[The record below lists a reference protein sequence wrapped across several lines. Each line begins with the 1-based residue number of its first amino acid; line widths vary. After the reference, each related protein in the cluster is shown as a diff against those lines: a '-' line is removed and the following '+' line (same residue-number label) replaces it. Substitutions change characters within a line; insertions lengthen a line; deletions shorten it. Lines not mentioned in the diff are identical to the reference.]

1 MDVTMI
7 LLIALGAFLMLL
19 LSVKVLS
26 APLRIAVK
34 ALLNT
39 LLGLGALLVVNAT
52 GSVTGLTLGF
62 NLFNAAVVGILGVPG
77 LGLLFL
83 MQWVLT

>member
-1 MDVTMI
+1 MDVKMI

-19 LSVKVLS
+19 LSAKVLS
-26 APLRIAVK
+26 APLRVAVK

-52 GSVTGLTLGF
+52 GSITGLTLGF
-62 NLFNAAVVGILGVPG
+62 NLFNAAVVGVLGVPG

>member
-1 MDVTMI
+1 MDVKMI
-7 LLIALGAFLMLL
+7 LLIALGAFLLLL
-19 LSVKVLS
+19 LSAKVLS

-34 ALLNT
+34 ALINT
-39 LLGLGALLVVNAT
+39 LLGFGALLVVNAT
-52 GSVTGLTLGF
+52 GSITGLTLGF
-62 NLFNAAVVGILGVPG
+62 NLFNAAVVGVFGVPG

>member
-19 LSVKVLS
+19 LSAKLLS
-26 APLRIAVK
+26 APLRVATK

-52 GSVTGLTLGF
+52 GSITGLTLGL
-62 NLFNAAVVGILGVPG
+62 NLFNAAIVGILGVPG

>member
-1 MDVTMI
+1 MDVKMI
-7 LLIALGAFLMLL
+7 LLIALGAFLILL
-19 LSVKVLS
+19 LSAKVLS
-26 APLRIAVK
+26 APLRVAVK

-83 MQWVLT
+83 MQWMLT

>member
-1 MDVTMI
+1 MDVKTI
-7 LLIALGAFLMLL
+7 LLIALAAFFAAVVSAKL
-19 LSVKVLS
+19 LS

-39 LLGLGALLVVNAT
+39 LLGFAALLVVNAT
-52 GSVTGLTLGF
+52 SSVTGLTLGI
-62 NLFNAAVVGILGVPG
+62 NPINAAVVGILGIPG

-83 MQWVLT
+83 LQWVLT

>member
-1 MDVTMI
+1 MDVKMI

-19 LSVKVLS
+19 ISAKVLS
-26 APLRIAVK
+26 APLRVAVK

>member
-1 MDVTMI
+1 MDVKMI

-19 LSVKVLS
+19 ISAKVLS
-26 APLRIAVK
+26 APLRAAVK

>member
-1 MDVTMI
+1 MDVKMI
-7 LLIALGAFLMLL
+7 LLIALGSFLLLL
-19 LSVKVLS
+19 LSAKVLS

-34 ALLNT
+34 ALINT
-39 LLGLGALLVVNAT
+39 LLGFGALLVVNAT
-52 GSVTGLTLGF
+52 GSITGLTLGF
-62 NLFNAAVVGILGVPG
+62 NLFNAAVVGVFGVPG

>member
-1 MDVTMI
+1 MDVKMI

-19 LSVKVLS
+19 LSAKVLS
-26 APLRIAVK
+26 APLRMAVK
-34 ALLNT
+34 ALINT

-52 GSVTGLTLGF
+52 GSITGLTLGF
-62 NLFNAAVVGILGVPG
+62 NLFNAAVVGVFGVPG